1 MRFSVST
8 RLFGR
13 CFITL
18 LAAFLAG
25 VSLHSA
31 AASAQ
36 SATHGYNVRRFG
48 AAGNG
53 KHLDSPAINRAI
65 AACNAHGG
73 GTVEVPAGIYLCG
86 SIHLKSN
93 INLHLQPGAEILG
106 APIAL
111 GAYDPA
117 EPFAGKAY
125 QDGGH
130 TYFHNSLIWGEHLK
144 NVAITGMGEIDGGG
158 LTTDAF
164 RWAKY
169 HRTAG
174 AKLPGVGD
182 KAIALKLCT
191 NVLIR
196 DVTIIH
202 GGHFGILV
210 TGCNLLTLNNITID
224 TDRDGVDIDCCR
236 NTVVSDCRINSPN
249 DDGLC
254 LKATDALHR
263 IWPTENVTITNCQLS
278 GFKEGTLINGKML
291 PSRRENGRIKL
302 GTESDGGFKNIT
314 ISNCTFRDC
323 LGLAVEE
330 VDGAVL
336 EDVNISNITMRNVK
350 DCPIYVTLGDR
361 DRAPP
366 PVSVGH
372 LRHIL
377 ISNILATN
385 VGSMSGIQITGLPHH
400 DVRDIRLDNI
410 RLIFNG
416 GGTRKDARRN
426 PPELNR
432 GYPGPTHIG
441 VMPSYGVFVRH
452 ARHIEL
458 SNIKVSFKKADYRPA
473 MICKDVHGLQINHFE
488 AQLAKGVTA
497 AHFVHVTHLYIRNS
511 PVLKNQNPAAKK

>member
-1 MRFSVST
+1 M
-8 RLFGR
+8 
-13 CFITL
+13 
-18 LAAFLAG
+18 LAG
-25 VSLHSA
+25 CTA
-31 AASAQ
+31 APANAGAMQ
-36 SATHGYNVRRFG
+36 SNYNVRNFG
-48 AAGNG
+48 AIGNG
-53 KHLDSPAINRAI
+53 THLDSPAINRAI

-73 GTVEVPAGIYLCG
+73 GTVEVPAGTYLCG
-86 SIHLKSN
+86 SIHLMSH
-93 INLHLQPGAEILG
+93 INFHLAPGATILG
-106 APIAL
+106 APIIM

-117 EPFAGKAY
+117 EPFAGRAY

-130 TYFHNSLIWGEHLK
+130 TYFHNSLIWGENLRD
-144 NVAITGMGEIDGGG
+144 VAITGMGTINGGG
-158 LTTDAF
+158 VTTDAHN
-164 RWAKY
+164 WARH
-169 HRTAG
+169 HRA
-174 AKLPGVGD
+174 AMARHIGVAD

-210 TGCNLLTLNNITID
+210 TGCDLLTLNNITID

-236 NTVVSDCRINSPN
+236 NTCVSNCRINSPH

-254 LKATDALHR
+254 LKATDALHELR
-263 IWPTENVTITNCQLS
+263 PTENVTITNCQLS
-278 GFKEGTLINGKML
+278 GFKEGTLLNGKML

-323 LGLAVEE
+323 MGLAIEE
-330 VDGAVL
+330 VDGAML
-336 EDVNISNITMRNVK
+336 EDINVSNITMRNVK
-350 DCPIYVTLGDR
+350 DCPIYITLGDR

-366 PVSVGH
+366 PVAVGH

-377 ISNILATN
+377 ISNIIATN
-385 VGSMSGIQITGLPHH
+385 SGSMSGIQITGLPHH

-426 PPELNR
+426 PPELNH

-452 ARHIEL
+452 ARNIEL
-458 SNIKVSFKKADYRPA
+458 SNIKVSYRKTDQRPA
-473 MICKDVHGLQINHFE
+473 MICKDVHGLQINDFE
-488 AQLAKGVTA
+488 AELAKGVTP
-497 AHFVHVTHLYIRNS
+497 AHFINVTRLQIRHS
-511 PVLKNQNPAAKK
+511 PVLKSSGQ

>member
-1 MRFSVST
+1 MRLSHTTIFT
-8 RLFGR
+8 RRFLTVF
-13 CFITL
+13 L
-18 LAAFLAG
+18 PAMLALVMLQAAG
-25 VSLHSA
+25 A
-31 AASAQ
+31 TAQ
-36 SATHGYNVRRFG
+36 TAPRSYNVRQFG

-73 GTVEVPAGIYLCG
+73 GTVEIPAGIYLCG

-93 INLHLQPGAEILG
+93 IDLHLQPGAEILG
-106 APIAL
+106 APITT

-117 EPFAGKAY
+117 EAFVGKAY

-130 TYFHNSLIWGEHLK
+130 TYFHNSLIWGENLK
-144 NVAITGMGEIDGGG
+144 NVAITGMGEINGGG
-158 LTTDAF
+158 LTADAYH
-164 RWAKY
+164 WAKS
-169 HRTAG
+169 HRRAG
-174 AKLPGVGD
+174 VKLPGVGD

-224 TDRDGVDIDCCR
+224 TNRDGVDIDCCR

-263 IWPTENVTITNCQLS
+263 LWPTENVTITNCQLS

-336 EDVNISNITMRNVK
+336 EDINISNITMRNVK

-366 PVSVGH
+366 PVTVGH

-377 ISNILATN
+377 ISNVLATN

-410 RLIFNG
+410 RLIFVG
-416 GGTRKDARRN
+416 GGTRKDAQRN

-473 MICKDVHGLQINHFE
+473 MVCKDVHGLQINHFE
-488 AQLAKGVTA
+488 AQLSKGVTA
-497 AHFVHVTHLYIRNS
+497 AHFVRVTHLHIRNS
-511 PVLKNQNPAAKK
+511 PVLKEKNSTAEQ

>member
-1 MRFSVST
+1 MRLSHTTIFT
-8 RLFGR
+8 RRFLTVF
-13 CFITL
+13 L
-18 LAAFLAG
+18 PAMLALVMLQADGAT
-25 VSLHSA
+25 
-31 AASAQ
+31 AQ
-36 SATHGYNVRRFG
+36 TAPRSYNVRQFG

-73 GTVEVPAGIYLCG
+73 GTVEIPAGIYLCG

-93 INLHLQPGAEILG
+93 IDLHLQPGAEILG
-106 APIAL
+106 APITT

-117 EPFAGKAY
+117 EAFVGKAY

-130 TYFHNSLIWGEHLK
+130 TYFHNSLIWGENLK
-144 NVAITGMGEIDGGG
+144 NVAITGMGEINGGG
-158 LTTDAF
+158 LTADAYH
-164 RWAKY
+164 WAKS
-169 HRTAG
+169 HRRAG
-174 AKLPGVGD
+174 VKLPGVGD

-224 TDRDGVDIDCCR
+224 TNRDGVDIDCCR

-263 IWPTENVTITNCQLS
+263 LWPTENVTITNCQLS

-336 EDVNISNITMRNVK
+336 EDINISNITMRNVK

-366 PVSVGH
+366 PVTVGH

-377 ISNILATN
+377 ISNVLATN

-410 RLIFNG
+410 RLIFVG
-416 GGTRKDARRN
+416 GGTRKDAQRN

-473 MICKDVHGLQINHFE
+473 MVCKDVHGLQINHFE
-488 AQLAKGVTA
+488 AQLSKGVTA
-497 AHFVHVTHLYIRNS
+497 AHFVRVTHLHIRNS
-511 PVLKNQNPAAKK
+511 PVLKEKNSTAEQ

>member
-1 MRFSVST
+1 MRHCVQAFFWRSFFTGLLTTFV
-8 RLFGR
+8 
-13 CFITL
+13 L
-18 LAAFLAG
+18 LAITQTGF
-25 VSLHSA
+25 V
-31 AASAQ
+31 SAQ
-36 SATHGYNVRRFG
+36 TAPHGYNVRRFG
-48 AAGNG
+48 ALGNG

-65 AACNAHGG
+65 AACYAHGG
-73 GTVEVPAGIYLCG
+73 GTVEIPAGIYLCG
-86 SIHLKSN
+86 SIHLQSN
-93 INLHLQPGAEILG
+93 INLHLEPGAKIFG
-106 APIAL
+106 APISL

-130 TYFHNSLIWGEHLK
+130 TYFHNSLIWGENLK
-144 NVAITGMGEIDGGG
+144 NVAITGMGEINGGG

-164 RWAKY
+164 KWKKY
-169 HRTAG
+169 HPAEVKKG
-174 AKLPGVGD
+174 IGVGD
-182 KAIALKLCT
+182 KAIALKRCT
-191 NVLIR
+191 DVLIR
-196 DVTIIH
+196 DVTIVH

-210 TGCNLLTLNNITID
+210 TGCNLLTLDNITID

-236 NTVVSDCRINSPN
+236 NTCVSNCRINSPN

-254 LKATDALHR
+254 LKATDALHQF
-263 IWPTENVTITNCQLS
+263 WPTENVTITNCQLS
-278 GFKEGTLINGKML
+278 GFKEGTLLNGKML

-330 VDGAVL
+330 VDGAML
-336 EDVNISNITMRNVK
+336 EDINISNITMRNVK
-350 DCPIYVTLGDR
+350 DCPIYITLGDR

-377 ISNILATN
+377 ISNIVATN

-426 PPELNR
+426 PPELNN

-452 ARHIEL
+452 AKHIEL
-458 SNIKVSFKKADYRPA
+458 SNIKVSFKKTDDRPA

-488 AQLAKGVTA
+488 AQLANGVQA
-497 AHFVHVTHLYIRNS
+497 AHFVHVAALEVRNS
-511 PVLKNQNPAAKK
+511 PVLKSSLR

>member
-1 MRFSVST
+1 MWHRAWTFSWQSFFT
-8 RLFGR
+8 
-13 CFITL
+13 
-18 LAAFLAG
+18 AFLAILLFLA
-25 VSLHSA
+25 VVPA
-31 AASAQ
+31 AVVSAQ
-36 SATHGYNVRRFG
+36 MAAQGYNVRRFG
-48 AAGNG
+48 AVGNG

-65 AACNAHGG
+65 AACHANGG
-73 GTVEVPAGIYLCG
+73 GTVEFPAGIYLCG

-93 INLHLQPGAEILG
+93 IDLHLEPGAEILG
-106 APIAL
+106 APISL

-117 EPFAGKAY
+117 EAFAGKAY

-130 TYFHNSLIWGEHLK
+130 TYFHNSLIWGENLK
-144 NVAITGMGEIDGGG
+144 NVAITGMGEINGGG
-158 LTTDAF
+158 LTSDAY
-164 RWAKY
+164 RWRKSHRAEIAK
-169 HRTAG
+169 HI
-174 AKLPGVGD
+174 GVGD

-191 NVLIR
+191 NVRIR
-196 DVTIIH
+196 NITIVH

-224 TDRDGVDIDCCR
+224 TNRDGVDIDCCR
-236 NTVVSDCRINSPN
+236 NTVVSNCRINSPN

-254 LKATDALHR
+254 LKATDALHKL
-263 IWPTENVTITNCQLS
+263 WPTENVTITNCELS
-278 GFKEGTLINGKML
+278 GFKEGTLLNGKML
-291 PSRRENGRIKL
+291 PSKRENGRIKL

-350 DCPIYVTLGDR
+350 DCPIYITLGDR

-366 PVSVGH
+366 PVTVGH

-452 ARHIEL
+452 ARNIEL
-458 SNIKVSFKKADYRPA
+458 SNIKVSFKKTDYRPA

-497 AHFVHVTHLYIRNS
+497 ANFVHVTKLQIRNS
-511 PVLKNQNPAAKK
+511 PVLKAVNSATKK

>member
-1 MRFSVST
+1 MRHRVWAFSWQSFFT
-8 RLFGR
+8 
-13 CFITL
+13 T
-18 LAAFLAG
+18 FLAILFFLA
-25 VSLHSA
+25 VVHSVA
-31 AASAQ
+31 VSAQ
-36 SATHGYNVRRFG
+36 TAVHGYNVRQFG
-48 AAGNG
+48 ALGNG
-53 KHLDSPAINRAI
+53 KHLDSRAINRAI
-65 AACNAHGG
+65 AACHRHGG
-73 GTVEVPAGIYLCG
+73 GTVEIPAGIYLCG

-93 INLHLQPGAEILG
+93 INLHLEPGAEILG
-106 APIAL
+106 APIPL

-117 EPFAGKAY
+117 EAFAGKAY

-130 TYFHNSLIWGEHLK
+130 TYFHNSLIWGENLK
-144 NVAITGMGEIDGGG
+144 NVAITGMGEINGGG
-158 LTTDAF
+158 LTSGAHGWTRHHRAEV
-164 RWAKY
+164 AK
-169 HRTAG
+169 HI
-174 AKLPGVGD
+174 GVGD

-196 DVTIIH
+196 NITIVH

-236 NTVVSDCRINSPN
+236 NTVVSNCRINSPY

-254 LKATDALHR
+254 LKATDALHKL
-263 IWPTENVTITNCQLS
+263 WPTENVTITNCELS
-278 GFKEGTLINGKML
+278 GFKEGTLLNGKML

-323 LGLAVEE
+323 MGLAVEE
-330 VDGAVL
+330 VDGAML
-336 EDVNISNITMRNVK
+336 EDINISNITMRNVK
-350 DCPIYVTLGDR
+350 DCPIYITLGDR

-366 PVSVGH
+366 PVTVGH

-377 ISNILATN
+377 ISNIVATN
-385 VGSMSGIQITGLPHH
+385 VGAMSGIQITGLPHH

-426 PPELNR
+426 PPELNK

-441 VMPSYGVFVRH
+441 VIPSYGVFVRH
-452 ARHIEL
+452 ARNIEL
-458 SNIKVSFKKADYRPA
+458 SNIKVSFKKTDYRPA
-473 MICKDVHGLQINHFE
+473 MICKDVHSLQINHFE
-488 AQLAKGVTA
+488 AQLAKGVAA
-497 AHFVHVTHLYIRNS
+497 AHFVHVTKLQIRNS
-511 PVLKNQNPAAKK
+511 PVLKEQNSAAKK